1 MKQKQ
6 QLQNCESFELKD
18 ARFSRF
24 YDISYM
30 QDILNMLKLHDIQM
44 EKDDYEYV
52 TEGKRSITGWDQS
65 HWSRSNLPPSNLIP
79 VRGIVIYEF
88 W

>member
-24 YDISYM
+24 YDISY
-30 QDILNMLKLHDIQM
+30 NHAR
-44 EKDDYEYV
+44 YTEYV
-52 TEGKRSITGWDQS
+52 KTARYSDGKR
-65 HWSRSNLPPSNLIP
+65 
-79 VRGIVIYEF
+79 
-88 W
+88 